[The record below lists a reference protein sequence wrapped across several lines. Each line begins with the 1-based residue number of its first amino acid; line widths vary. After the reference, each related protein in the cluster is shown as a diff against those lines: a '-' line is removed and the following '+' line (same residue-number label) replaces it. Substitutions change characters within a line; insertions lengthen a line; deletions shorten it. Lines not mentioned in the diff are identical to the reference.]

1 MQDNPF
7 HQSFSHRL
15 AALKAL
21 ERCDADAIQAAAIEI
36 SNVSSKYGRI
46 HPSSE
51 LRAFSDTLDC
61 LTLVQ
66 RWKNAVR
73 DADADAVRFR
83 DASRQRATEALERR
97 ADDEPC
103 TLDFVL
109 EDIVKI
115 DTPNALA
122 DLKHRVLH
130 TALPFGVRTDE
141 RGILIPAG
149 DAQEN
154 PPQLPEVA
162 FVKFEI
168 NGQPAKEIDTLN
180 PNRIYDIGIDI
191 RVSRWPEFAD
201 RLIVTPVSMEPADT
215 YDLPTFVI
223 DRPTATGNDSSRAY
237 EFQKN
242 GRLRIKVAAAF
253 GARPFEFKYRA
264 VFEPSRSEQP
274 LDIIGHRTL
283 RFQSVDPLDH
293 AISGYAEIDRKLLE
307 LRDKLGTV
315 PGLPDIDRCNALE
328 VCAGLGNLA
337 GQALSD
343 SLFPEG
349 TKEDEFQTEAVKAL
363 RLRPSIGEDL
373 EIHPQTG
380 GGVTDLSFHRI
391 RIELKA
397 VTRGEI
403 GEAEIG
409 KFVNQ
414 TAQYVVSSGKRI
426 GVLCVLDSRK
436 KNMPPPPAE
445 SHIRIIDKQIGN
457 TYVQIVFLCVEGGL
471 ARPSDLSR

>member
-36 SNVSSKYGRI
+36 SSVSSKYGRI
-46 HPSSE
+46 HPSAE

-61 LTLVQ
+61 LALVQ

-103 TLDFVL
+103 TLDSVL

-130 TALPFGVRTDE
+130 TSLPFGVRMDE

-154 PPQLPEVA
+154 PPQRPEVA

-201 RLIVTPVSMEPADT
+201 RLIVTPVSMEP
-215 YDLPTFVI
+215 
-223 DRPTATGNDSSRAY
+223 G
-237 EFQKN
+237 
-242 GRLRIKVAAAF
+242 
-253 GARPFEFKYRA
+253 
-264 VFEPSRSEQP
+264 
-274 LDIIGHRTL
+274 
-283 RFQSVDPLDH
+283 
-293 AISGYAEIDRKLLE
+293 GYL
-307 LRDKLGTV
+307 
-315 PGLPDIDRCNALE
+315 
-328 VCAGLGNLA
+328 
-337 GQALSD
+337 
-343 SLFPEG
+343 
-349 TKEDEFQTEAVKAL
+349 
-363 RLRPSIGEDL
+363 
-373 EIHPQTG
+373 
-380 GGVTDLSFHRI
+380 
-391 RIELKA
+391 
-397 VTRGEI
+397 
-403 GEAEIG
+403 
-409 KFVNQ
+409 
-414 TAQYVVSSGKRI
+414 
-426 GVLCVLDSRK
+426 
-436 KNMPPPPAE
+436 
-445 SHIRIIDKQIGN
+445 
-457 TYVQIVFLCVEGGL
+457 
-471 ARPSDLSR
+471 